1 MNIRD
6 VMTPNPRTV
15 GAEDSIQDAA
25 RIMRDEDTGA
35 VPVVANGRPIGMITD
50 RDIVVRAV
58 ADGGQVNRPVREFV
72 TSAVVTATPDMS
84 TREAT
89 QLMSEHQIRRLPVVE
104 NERLVGIVSLGDI
117 AVKEGKDSRSGD
129 TLQAISEGVKE
140 RERG

>member
-15 GAEDSIQDAA
+15 SPTDSIQNAA

-35 VPVVANGRPIGMITD
+35 VPVVDEGRPVGILTD

-58 ADGGQVNRPVREFV
+58 ADGGQLNRPLRDIV
-72 TSAVVTATPDMS
+72 SGSVVVATPDMS
-84 TREAT
+84 TREASA
-89 QLMSEHQIRRLPVVE
+89 LMSEHQVRRLPVVE
-104 NERLVGIVSLGDI
+104 NERLVGIVSIGDL
-117 AVKEGKDSRSGD
+117 AVKEGRDGRTGD

-140 RERG
+140 RER